1 MIVFRCL
8 SNIQGDHLFPFISVC
23 VCSFDEAMQTLS
35 SIAGRH
41 IDDLLEVFVE
51 MRGHLYL
58 HAATLLL
65 KLAQDRQQT
74 WRAVTDLAAL
84 CYLLAY
90 QVLAHK
96 PAIGLA
102 RMRLAINILKHLN
115 ILTNADSLENG

>member
-1 MIVFRCL
+1 
-8 SNIQGDHLFPFISVC
+8 
-23 VCSFDEAMQTLS
+23 MQTLS

-58 HAATLLL
+58 YAATLLL

-96 PAIGLA
+96 PANGLA

>member
-1 MIVFRCL
+1 M
-8 SNIQGDHLFPFISVC
+8 
-23 VCSFDEAMQTLS
+23 CSFDQAMQSLS

-41 IDDLLEVFVE
+41 TDELCDVFVE

-74 WRAVTDLAAL
+74 WRAVIDLAAL

-90 QVLAHK
+90 QVLTH
-96 PAIGLA
+96 
-102 RMRLAINILKHLN
+102 RLTQI
-115 ILTNADSLENG
+115 